1 MILVLLD
8 FQGCVRPPFIEGRRA
23 DFQVGVGGHW
33 IVRVILFT
41 KYPRLGASS
50 RLRSLQ
56 YLPLLKANG
65 VDIVVCP
72 LFDEDYLNS
81 LYSGK
86 GRSVSSIARRY
97 ALRLHQLRS
106 CSGADLLW
114 VEKEALPYLPFW
126 VEHAVMPSGVPY
138 VVDYDDAVFHNYDLS
153 TRSWVRRILG
163 RKIDR
168 VMSNAATVVCGNN
181 YLAERARLAGA
192 EKVEYLPTVVDSG
205 RYSVRAQDGR
215 DQASAPVIGW
225 VGSPSTQHYVLE
237 LKSVLETLHRKR
249 GARLVLVGAQPEL
262 MSAFGDMPVEI
273 VPWLED
279 TEAEVIAGFDIGIMP
294 LSDGPWERGKCGYKL
309 IQYMASGKPV
319 VASAVGV
326 NIEIVNRWQCGELAD
341 SLSNWEQALDKLLA
355 DPERRRAQGQRG
367 RLAVEEHYS
376 LQAQGPKLID
386 ILRHAANRS

>member
-1 MILVLLD
+1 M
-8 FQGCVRPPFIEGRRA
+8 
-23 DFQVGVGGHW
+23 
-33 IVRVILFT
+33 RVILFT

-56 YLPLLKANG
+56 YLPLLNANG
-65 VDIVVCP
+65 IDIVVCP

-86 GRSVSSIARRY
+86 GRSVWSIARRY

-126 VEHAVMPSGVPY
+126 FEHTVMPSGVPY

-192 EKVEYLPTVVDSG
+192 KKVEYLPTVVDSR
-205 RYSVRAQDGR
+205 RYSARGPDGR
-215 DQASAPVIGW
+215 DLASAPVIGW
-225 VGSPSTQHYVLE
+225 VGSPSTQHYVLQ
-237 LKSVLETLHRKR
+237 LKSVLEKLHRKR
-249 GARLVLVGAQPEL
+249 GARLLLVGAQPEL
-262 MSAFGDMPVEI
+262 MTAFGEIPVEI

-294 LSDGPWERGKCGYKL
+294 LQDGPWERGKCGYKL
-309 IQYMASGKPV
+309 IQYMAAGKPV
-319 VASAVGV
+319 IASAVGV
-326 NIEIVNRWQCGELAD
+326 NIEIVGRWGCGELAD
-341 SLSNWEQALDKLLA
+341 GPATWELALDRLLA
-355 DPERRRAQGQRG
+355 NPDLRRVQGQRG
-367 RLAVEEHYS
+367 RLAVEKHYS
-376 LQAQGPKLID
+376 LQAQAPRLID
-386 ILRHAANRS
+386 ILRHAANRT